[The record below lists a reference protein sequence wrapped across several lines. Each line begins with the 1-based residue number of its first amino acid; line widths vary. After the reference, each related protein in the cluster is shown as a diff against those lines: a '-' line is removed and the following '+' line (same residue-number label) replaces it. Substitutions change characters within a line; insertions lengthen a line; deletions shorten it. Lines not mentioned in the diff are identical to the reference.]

1 MTDIDISKL
10 SLDQLK
16 ALAYDESRKLELTR
30 QNLVALNNMI
40 LQQEQKEIKEQVK
53 EEKSC

>member
-40 LQQEQKEIKEQVK
+40 LQQEQKEIIEPVKKED
-53 EEKSC
+53 

>member
-1 MTDIDISKL
+1 MTNIDLSEL

-16 ALAYDESRKLELTR
+16 ALAYDEGRKLELTR

>member
-1 MTDIDISKL
+1 MTNIDLSKL

-16 ALAYDESRKLELTR
+16 ALAYDEGRKLELTR

-40 LQQEQKEIKEQVK
+40 LQQEQTKELET
-53 EEKSC
+53 EKK

>member
-1 MTDIDISKL
+1 MTNIDLSKL

-16 ALAYDESRKLELTR
+16 ALAYDEGRKLELTR

-40 LQQEQKEIKEQVK
+40 LQQEQKEIIEPVKKED
-53 EEKSC
+53 